1 MKKKSKVVLS
11 MGAALAAVAATGV
24 ATGFAWFT
32 TTRTATVTYQNA
44 TVTSDRS
51 SLSLTAISTDD
62 VATTPAQDANGVLA
76 LSSKTSAT
84 DNSGQIYDVSSG
96 DGKSF
101 VELDRS
107 KTPAG
112 WDKTNDTST
121 YVYKAVSATDL
132 PKAIVV
138 FGFRVSVSGSETL
151 NVYFTNNTSIRVE
164 NAGESATTGDEIG
177 AATSTGTTTA
187 QHILA
192 STRCAILTKTIAST
206 DVETD
211 STKYSDATTKLI
223 WDQVANNQYAK
234 APEDSKPNGSTPT
247 LTGTVQSGKFTTG
260 AENAEPNDKTSA
272 PSFLCTVSA
281 AQAIDVFVVTWIEGT
296 NTYSNIPSS
305 TANGSVVSYS
315 FGLASYAAA

>member
-32 TTRTATVTYQNA
+32 TTRTATVTYKNA

-51 SLSLTAISTDD
+51 SLSLTAIGTDD
-62 VATTPAQDANGVLA
+62 VATAPGQDANGVLA
-76 LSSKTSAT
+76 LSSKTSVT

-107 KTPAG
+107 NTPAG
-112 WDKTNDTST
+112 WEKKNDTSS
-121 YVYKAVSATDL
+121 YVYKAVSETDL

-138 FGFRVSVSGSETL
+138 FGFRISVSGSEKL
-151 NVYFTNNTSIRVE
+151 NVYFTDDTSISVTKDKITA
-164 NAGESATTGDEIG
+164 NTGDTIG
-177 AATSTGTTTA
+177 DATSPDTTTA

-206 DVETD
+206 AVGSDQ
-211 STKYSDATTKLI
+211 TKYSEATTKMI
-223 WDQVANNQYAK
+223 WDQIDSDPHYAT
-234 APEDSKPNGSTPT
+234 AG
-247 LTGTVQSGKFTTG
+247 TG
-260 AENAEPNDKTSA
+260 AEALKDLKDVTPVAGAFKTTAQNAEPTAKTDANSY
-272 PSFLCTVSA
+272 LCTVDKDNPV
-281 AQAIDVFVVTWIEGT
+281 DVFVVTWIEGT